1 MTVGF
6 AAILLIA
13 PVRATFEYFE
23 LNAQHKG
30 SISTFILLSRNGLIL
45 SMPLVWVTGA
55 TAALLAQ
62 EEFFV
67 IGKIREGSSFRMPII
82 RDAPTA
88 AL

>member
-1 MTVGF
+1 
-6 AAILLIA
+6 
-13 PVRATFEYFE
+13 
-23 LNAQHKG
+23 
-30 SISTFILLSRNGLIL
+30 
-45 SMPLVWVTGA
+45 MPLVWVTGA